1 MNMTN
6 LKVLLMML
14 SASLVAMSCSETDE
28 PGEYDNWQGR
38 NIAYIDSIANVARAN
53 ADGSWNIFLGEGLS
67 ADGTWGNE
75 YYVYCKELQKG
86 DGTQHPMANDTILVN
101 YRGRLIPTKTY
112 PDGYIFDQSYIGE
125 LDPAVDVPV
134 KLNLITCVRGWRTAV
149 ANMVKGTTPESG
161 DIWRIYVPATLGYGT
176 SASGAI
182 PAYSTLIFDINLV
195 DFYNI
200 GTPVPEN

>member
-6 LKVLLMML
+6 LKTIFMLL
-14 SASLVAMSCSETDE
+14 SVAFVAFSCSETDE
-28 PGEYDNWQGR
+28 TGDYDNWQVR
-38 NIAYIDSIANVARAN
+38 NMAYIDSIADVARTN
-53 ADGSWNIFLGEGLS
+53 
-67 ADGTWGNE
+67 ADGTWNVFLAEGLSTEVAWSNE

-101 YRGRLIPTKTY
+101 YRGRLIPTKTFHE
-112 PDGYIFDQSYIGE
+112 GYVFDQSYVGE
-125 LDPAVDVPV
+125 LDPAIDVPV

-161 DIWRIYVPATLGYGT
+161 DIWRIYVPATLGYGADA
-176 SASGAI
+176 SAVI

-200 GTPVPEN
+200 GTPVPAN